1 MCSFYAL
8 SQVTID
14 QLVWCPIFTMAL
26 FCFTGITAGFSP
38 REIFTNFKISGPQV
52 IFSSWLIWPAAH
64 AVNFRVIPGRQRL
77 LYINII
83 QLFFNSILSALAN
96 NIA

>member
-1 MCSFYAL
+1 
-8 SQVTID
+8 VD
-14 QLVWCPIFTMAL
+14 QLLWCPLFTAAL

-38 REIFTNFKISGPQV
+38 REIFAIFKISGPQV
-52 IFSSWLIWPAAH
+52 ILSSWLIWPAAH

-77 LYINII
+77 LYINVI

-96 NIA
+96 NVV